1 MEPGFN
7 LKNAIG
13 KGREEVNF
21 YCGELSLSFSIF
33 DLKYSAVNA
42 NKVSPGDFG
51 LPKGFV
57 KCGNKIVHREYCS
70 QLMIIDSISD
80 TKKESVQMS
89 VNKRRRQLIK
99 KEVLKGYGRLAK

>member
-21 YCGELSLSFSIF
+21 YCGELSLLFSIC
-33 DLKYSAVNA
+33 DLQYLAVKA
-42 NKVSPGDFG
+42 NKVSPGEFG

-70 QLMIIDSISD
+70 QLMIIDPFQIR
-80 TKKESVQMS
+80 
-89 VNKRRRQLIK
+89 KRK
-99 KEVLKGYGRLAK
+99 VSK